1 VLPYPSTL
9 RRCRGTT
16 GTQRPKGIGMFV
28 HLQEGGRVQLTTLF
42 TFGVSRPLLFY
53 SKPSS
58 VYVLQQPIASNRN
71 RNDWKGAKSSPTK
84 S

>member
-16 GTQRPKGIGMFV
+16 GTRRLNGIGMFV

-42 TFGVSRPLLFY
+42 TFDVSRALLFY